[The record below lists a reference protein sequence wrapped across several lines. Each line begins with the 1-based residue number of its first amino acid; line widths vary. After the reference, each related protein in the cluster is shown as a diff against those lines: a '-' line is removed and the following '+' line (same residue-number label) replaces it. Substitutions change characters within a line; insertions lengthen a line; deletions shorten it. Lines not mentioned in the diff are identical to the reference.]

1 MTTAPDDLKAIL
13 DRIAIGTHTETDIA
27 TLRTLIVNGDRNV
40 VQLGKY
46 NLNITQGRD
55 IQVGDRIYHGPDAEA
70 IQGIIRQVLNE
81 YGGRKQPEVG
91 NQKTRYTCETTYST
105 LLPISEMPRYIYGV
119 PCRYNDLQE
128 REATQE
134 IIRSDDTTEM
144 YPFLIRGGML
154 FCFQNLKYPEGP
166 FQQLVGNQKVERYEV
181 REWCDKPELRQ
192 WFVSLLNR
200 SLNKLTG
207 RKGLRLD
214 KIHHRYY
221 FQPDE
226 SGQTL
231 EISYRPLN
239 QSTTSRNVV
248 WQPITKKTGKLKPY
262 WLHLAVAL
270 KFHQVSERHWCL
282 SIRPEMRVTKDGL
295 NLLDSEKIGS
305 RVTHK
310 KSRMFNYDLLKEVNF
325 WRDFLSNGEPRII
338 FPFGK
343 GQKIIV
349 LTKMMQAEIEWPGI
363 PQEYAKPFTNVEYE
377 ETLFSFDALARLDNE
392 DASEV
397 DSWEDW
403 DGNED
408 EEQEEDDEF

>member
-1 MTTAPDDLKAIL
+1 MDLETIL
-13 DRIAIGTHTETDIA
+13 DRIAGGTHTESDIA
-27 TLRTLIVNGDRNV
+27 ALRQALIVSGEQNV

-46 NLNITQGRD
+46 NLNIAQGRD

-70 IQGIIRQVLNE
+70 IKAMIRQVLDE
-81 YGGRKQPEVG
+81 YGSLKHPEVG
-91 NQKTRYTCETTYST
+91 ERETRYTRATTYST
-105 LLPISEMPRYIYGV
+105 LLPVSEMPRYIYGV
-119 PCRYNDLQE
+119 PCKYNDLEE
-128 REATQE
+128 REAACE
-134 IIRSDDTTEM
+134 IIRPDNATEM

-154 FCFQNLKYPEGP
+154 FCFQNLKYQGGP
-166 FQQLVGNQKVERYEV
+166 FRQLVGNQKVERYEV
-181 REWCDKPELRQ
+181 NEWCDDPELRQ
-192 WFVSLLNR
+192 WFVTLLNR

-207 RKGLRLD
+207 RKGLYLD

-221 FQPDE
+221 FQSQE

-231 EISYRPLN
+231 EVSYRPLN
-239 QSTTSRNVV
+239 QSTTTRNVV
-248 WQPITKKTGKLKPY
+248 WQPITKKTGKPKPY
-262 WLHLAVAL
+262 WFHLAVAL
-270 KFHQVSERHWCL
+270 KFHQVSDKHWCL
-282 SIRPEMRVTKDGL
+282 SIRPEMRVTKDGF
-295 NLLDSEKIGS
+295 NLLESEKIGS
-305 RVTHK
+305 RITHK

-363 PQEYAKPFTNVEYE
+363 PEEYAKPFTNVEYE
-377 ETLFSFDALARLDNE
+377 ETLFSLDTLTRLENE

-403 DGNED
+403 DSNED
-408 EEQEEDDEF
+408 EEQEEENEF